1 MALVYQRRRQAE
13 DSKQLLYDEDDIRE
27 HINKVNIEGGGE
39 EDNVCFNY
47 KLTLQKLTLAVK
59 IKG

>member
-1 MALVYQRRRQAE
+1 MYQRRRQAE

-39 EDNVCFNY
+39 EDNVCFYLFYILNILPY
-47 KLTLQKLTLAVK
+47 SNLLKSLRP
-59 IKG
+59 

>member
-1 MALVYQRRRQAE
+1 MYQRRRQAE

-39 EDNVCFNY
+39 EDNVCFHLFSY
-47 KLTLQKLTLAVK
+47 FKYLV
-59 IKG
+59 